1 MRIDR
6 VVPLKSK
13 FKGDKKAEGVVA
25 DFLDQYLYPKLNIH
39 RFQRITD
46 LDQQHRG
53 MDVVFTANNQPYIV
67 DEKAQLH
74 YNPPLPTFAF
84 EVKYKK
90 DGQWKPGWL
99 FDYTKET
106 EYYLLV
112 WPKRDDVALKELQVN
127 HIKTTEVMLISRQQL
142 LFHLNNS
149 FQINE
154 KTVEQ
159 EAKAIIH
166 ANQFG
171 KLHTIHPDST
181 HYYFYTE
188 RLAETPINIVIQ
200 KNTLK
205 QLALFHFVVY
215 RNTPYFKSRESE
227 EWLKDEFIRLQQ

>member
-1 MRIDR
+1 MGAM
-6 VVPLKSK
+6 KSQY
-13 FKGDKKAEGVVA
+13 KGDKKTESVVA
-25 DFLDQYLYPKLNIH
+25 DFLDQYFYPKLNIH

-90 DGQWKPGWL
+90 NGIWKPGWL
-99 FDYTKET
+99 FDQTKET
-106 EYYLLV
+106 QYYLLV
-112 WPKRDDVALKELQVN
+112 WPKRDDVDLKELEVN
-127 HIKTTEVMLISRQQL
+127 NIKTTEVMLISRKQL
-142 LFHLNNS
+142 LDYLNNS

-154 KTVEQ
+154 KTVEL
-159 EAKAIIH
+159 EATAIIH
-166 ANQFG
+166 EKQFG

-215 RNTPYFKSRESE
+215 RNKPYCKSQQSE
-227 EWLKDEFIRLQQ
+227 AWLRDEYIRLQR

>member
-1 MRIDR
+1 M
-6 VVPLKSK
+6 VPLKSQ
-13 FKGDKKAEGVVA
+13 FKGDKKTESVVA
-25 DFLDQYLYPKLNIH
+25 DFLDEYLYPKLNIH
-39 RFQRITD
+39 GFQRIID
-46 LDQQHRG
+46 LNQQHRG
-53 MDVVFTANNQPYIV
+53 MDVVFTANNHPYIV

-90 DGQWKPGWL
+90 DGKWKPGWL
-99 FDYTKET
+99 FDQTKET

-112 WPKRDDVALKELQVN
+112 WPKRDDVDVKELQIN
-127 HIKTTEVMLISRQQL
+127 HIKTVEVMLISRRQL
-142 LFHLNNS
+142 LDYLNNS

-166 ANQFG
+166 AKQFG
-171 KLHTIHPDST
+171 KQHTIHPDSI

-215 RNTPYFKSRESE
+215 RNTPYCKSKESE
-227 EWLKDEFIRLQQ
+227 AWLREEYNRLQC

>member
-1 MRIDR
+1 MRIDQ
-6 VVPLKSK
+6 VVSLKSQY
-13 FKGDKKAEGVVA
+13 KGDKEAESVVA

-39 RFQRITD
+39 RFQKITD

-53 MDVVFTANNQPYIV
+53 MDVVFTANNQTYIV

-90 DGQWKPGWL
+90 DGQWKQGWL
-99 FDYTKET
+99 FDQTKKT
-106 EYYLLV
+106 EYYLFV
-112 WPKRDDVALKELQVN
+112 WPKRDDVDLKELEVK
-127 HIKTTEVMLISRQQL
+127 HIKTTEVMLISRKQL
-142 LFHLNNS
+142 LHYLNDS

-154 KTVEQ
+154 QTVDKEVN
-159 EAKAIIH
+159 EIIS

-171 KLHTIHPDST
+171 RLHTIHPDST
-181 HYYFYTE
+181 HYYFYTQ

-200 KNTLK
+200 KNTIK

-215 RNTPYFKSRESE
+215 RNTPYFKSKESE
-227 EWLKDEFIRLQQ
+227 AWLKEEFIRLQQ